1 MFEVKTTPSPA
12 QEAVVLRESSKLYW
26 ILWAIAALVFAGVF
40 YLLTRDSRTPLGE
53 GVDAAA
59 RNQILI
65 AFPLVAAG
73 IERLLELVFTWYESA
88 NLAFGRPLKT
98 GNKSDL
104 WPVVEVRAA
113 RVSMD
118 VAAQELAVL
127 DPSDP
132 AFDRAWAAF
141 QTAAQHLGLANGHVE
156 ESLKNPLY
164 VYQKK
169 LISLIAS
176 LGIGVL
182 IAVGFELRLFNALGF
197 MSSTHYLFD
206 EILTGMLLGAG
217 AGPAHGIIEAL
228 IALRSLVSP
237 GVLRRPAP
245 APETVGEAST
255 PPPNIARGDF
265 LDAAPL
271 GDFEATEQDEALT
284 ALAALEM
291 SQAEAERVEPELDGL
306 LEEHAAE
313 YEAERIAPWL
323 ALTSFSANVA
333 VSALT
338 EPNRFDRGVIGIEHT
353 LPDFRTKVVQIC
365 DELGIRPLY
374 LMAVMS
380 FETGGTFNPR
390 TRNRLSGAT
399 GLIQFM
405 ERTARE
411 LRTTTA
417 ALAEMSA
424 EKQLD
429 FVREYF
435 LPYKNRLRTLED
447 TYMAVLW
454 PAAVGRGPNAVLFRR
469 GTRAYLQNSGLDLNR
484 DGLVTV
490 AEATEKVRRMI
501 L

>member
-12 QEAVVLRESSKLYW
+12 QEAVVLRQSSRLYW
-26 ILWAIAALVFAGVF
+26 ILWVITVLVFAGVF
-40 YLLTRDSRTPLGE
+40 YLLTKGSRTPAGE

-73 IERLLELVFTWYESA
+73 IERLLELAFTWYESA
-88 NLAFGRPLKT
+88 NLAFGRPLRT

-113 RVSMD
+113 RGSMD
-118 VAAQELAVL
+118 VAAQGLAVL

-141 QTAAQHLGLANGHVE
+141 QTAAHHLGLANGHVE

-182 IAVGFELRLFNALGF
+182 VAVGFELRLFNALGF

-245 APETVGEAST
+245 QAAEDAATPSPNTVVSDL
-255 PPPNIARGDF
+255 P
-265 LDAAPL
+265 DAAPL
-271 GDFEATEQDEALT
+271 GDFEATEQDEELA
-284 ALAALEM
+284 ALAAVEM
-291 SQAEAERVEPELDGL
+291 SQAEAERVGPELDGL
-306 LEEHAAE
+306 LEEHTAE

-323 ALTSFSANVA
+323 TLTSLSSKGE
-333 VSALT
+333 VSART
-338 EPNRFDRGVIGIEHT
+338 EPDPFGRGVIGIEHT
-353 LPDFRTKVVQIC
+353 SLDFRKKIVEIC
-365 DELGIRPLY
+365 DELGLRPLY

-380 FETGGTFNPR
+380 FETGGTFDPR

-405 ERTARE
+405 EMIARK
-411 LRTTTA
+411 LKTTTA

-424 EKQLD
+424 EQQLD

-454 PAAVGRGPNAVLFRR
+454 PAAIGKGPNAVIFRR

-490 AEATEKVRRMI
+490 AEAAEKVRRRI